1 MTSPQT
7 QVPPPDASAQDEA
20 QPTVMAPDSPAL
32 SPTIRRL
39 RAARALLWA
48 LVGVMTVAWLFY
60 AGGLDS
66 IMSMTRPA
74 PPPVTTAD
82 IGQAAPSLKLP
93 LVGGGEMD
101 LASYRGR
108 PVILNFWAPWWDP
121 CPADMPVFDARPPP
135 TP

>member
-1 MTSPQT
+1 MTSSQT
-7 QVPPPDASAQDEA
+7 QMPQPDAAAQAETQPLVTASA
-20 QPTVMAPDSPAL
+20 SPEIP
-32 SPTIRRL
+32 PTIRRL

-82 IGQAAPSLKLP
+82 IGQPAPSLQLP

-108 PVILNFWAPWWDP
+108 PVILNFWATWCDP
-121 CPADMPVFDARPPP
+121 CRAEMPVFERAQQQ
-135 TP
+135 